1 MHQIS
6 GSPGLAGSCK
16 GSKQSSV
23 ECCSGY
29 LSSLGSSTAS
39 VSCAI
44 FPPRVSPSSSP
55 CSRCAAEP
63 PDQQAPKAEERPK
76 GPVKR
81 KERGR
86 KDQRLSH
93 LDTPLKIRPAT
104 PRGDRWRADNGPPGR
119 GSLTSCPG
127 RRALP
132 EAAQKAVWN
141 NTREASRRQLGRPPR
156 MPF

>member
-1 MHQIS
+1 MYGFQNSPAWNVAAVTNQIT
-6 GSPGLAGSCK
+6 
-16 GSKQSSV
+16 
-23 ECCSGY
+23 
-29 LSSLGSSTAS
+29 SLGSSCAG
-39 VSCAI
+39 VSSAI
-44 FPPRVSPSSSP
+44 SPPRASPPPPSSP
-55 CSRCAAEP
+55 Q
-63 PDQQAPKAEERPK
+63 DQLAPKAEERPK

-127 RRALP
+127 HRRHPHCLLYLFCCSFLKFNIL
-132 EAAQKAVWN
+132 E
-141 NTREASRRQLGRPPR
+141 RSCLGCNHHHNQTSST
-156 MPF
+156 